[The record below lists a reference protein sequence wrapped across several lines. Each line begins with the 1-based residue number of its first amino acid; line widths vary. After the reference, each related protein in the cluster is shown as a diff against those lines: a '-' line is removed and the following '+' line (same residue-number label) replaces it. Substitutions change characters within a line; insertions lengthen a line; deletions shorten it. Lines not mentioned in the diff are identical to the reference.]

1 MTEQQFEMMDD
12 YLSNRLSAEDQ
23 AAFEQQVQADPQL
36 AQELSTQKNLVE
48 GLKQARMAE
57 LKSMLNNVPVSP
69 INGGSSLLTKVGTWA
84 VVAGLVVTGIYF
96 YSTKEEDK
104 GTGDSNVIAEQQP
117 EVKPEVTEAPETES
131 EPTADKLEEPAST
144 VNKPEEKKVKKS
156 EPQPEK
162 TEPVAVKPS
171 LDNVYDPSKEEADEA
186 TKQYEREQ
194 MENIKKAFVT
204 SSIEVE
210 TDTMSKKYNFH
221 YVFKDSKLILYGAFE
236 RNLYEILEFIGD
248 EKRTVVL
255 FYKSNYYLLDIEKI
269 QPTKLT
275 PIRDQ
280 KLLKMLKA
288 HRSK

>member
-12 YLSNRLSAEDQ
+12 YLSNRLSAEDK

-36 AQELSTQKNLVE
+36 AQELDLQKNLVD
-48 GLKQARMAE
+48 GIRQARAVE

-69 INGGSSLLTKVGTWA
+69 INGGSSMLVKVGTWA

-96 YSTKEEDK
+96 YSTQGEESV
-104 GTGDSNVIAEQQP
+104 TGEPKTLSVQKP
-117 EVKPEVTEAPETES
+117 ELKPEVAEVPETET
-131 EPTADKLEEPAST
+131 EPATEKKEEPASK
-144 VNKPEEKKVKKS
+144 VEEKVKKS
-156 EPQPEK
+156 DPQPE
-162 TEPVAVKPS
+162 PSPAPAKP
-171 LDNVYDPSKEEADEA
+171 LDVYVPAEEATDEK

-194 MENIKKAFVT
+194 IENIKKSFVT

-210 TDTMSKKYNFH
+210 TDTMSKKYSFH
-221 YVFKDSKLILYGAFE
+221 YIFKNGKLILYGAFE
-236 RNLYEILEFIGD
+236 KNLYEILEFIGD
-248 EKRTVVL
+248 EKPTVVL
-255 FYKSNYYLLDIEKI
+255 FYKSNYYLLDIEKT

-288 HRSK
+288 QRGK

>member
-1 MTEQQFEMMDD
+1 MTEQKFEMMDD
-12 YLSNRLSAEDQ
+12 YLSNRLSADEKS
-23 AAFEQQVQADPQL
+23 AFEQQVQADPQL
-36 AQELSTQKNLVE
+36 AQELAIQKNLVE
-48 GLKQARMAE
+48 GIRQARAVE

-69 INGGSSLLTKVGTWA
+69 INGGSSMLMKVGTWA

-96 YSTKEEDK
+96 YSTNEDEA
-104 GTGDSNVIAEQQP
+104 GTGEPKTISEQTP
-117 EVKPEVTEAPETES
+117 EVKPEVAQVPETETEPATDKKE
-131 EPTADKLEEPAST
+131 EPTSSVT
-144 VNKPEEKKVKKS
+144 KPEEKVKKS
-156 EPQPEK
+156 DSQPEK
-162 TEPVAVKPS
+162 TEPAKP
-171 LDNVYDPSKEEADEA
+171 LDVYEPSEEVVDER
-186 TKQYEREQ
+186 TQQYEREQ

-210 TDTMSKKYNFH
+210 TDTMSKKYSFH
-221 YVFKDSKLILYGAFE
+221 YVFKNSKLVLYGAFE

-255 FYKSNYYLLDIEKI
+255 FYKSTYYLLDIEKT

>member
-12 YLSNRLSAEDQ
+12 YLSNRLSAEDN

-36 AQELSTQKNLVE
+36 AQELDLQKNLVD
-48 GLKQARMAE
+48 GIRQARAVE

-69 INGGSSLLTKVGTWA
+69 INGGSSMLVKVGTWA

-96 YSTKEEDK
+96 YSTQGEESV
-104 GTGDSNVIAEQQP
+104 TGEPKTLSVQKP
-117 EVKPEVTEAPETES
+117 ELKPEVAEVPETET
-131 EPTADKLEEPAST
+131 EPATEKKEEPASK
-144 VNKPEEKKVKKS
+144 VEEKVKKS
-156 EPQPEK
+156 DPQPE
-162 TEPVAVKPS
+162 PSPAPAKP
-171 LDNVYDPSKEEADEA
+171 LDVYVPAEEATDEK

-194 MENIKKAFVT
+194 IENIKKSFVT

-210 TDTMSKKYNFH
+210 TDTMSKKYSFH
-221 YVFKDSKLILYGAFE
+221 YIFKNGKLILYGAFE
-236 RNLYEILEFIGD
+236 KNLYEILEFIGD
-248 EKRTVVL
+248 EKPTVVL
-255 FYKSNYYLLDIEKI
+255 FYKSNYYLLDIEKT

-288 HRSK
+288 QRGK

>member
-1 MTEQQFEMMDD
+1 MTEREFELMDD
-12 YLSNRLSAEDQ
+12 YLSNRLNAEDKS
-23 AAFEQQVQADPQL
+23 AFEQQVQADPQL
-36 AQELSTQKNLVE
+36 AQELDIQKDLVE
-48 GLKQARMAE
+48 GIRQARAVE

-96 YSTKEEDK
+96 YSTHEEEK
-104 GTGDSNVIAEQQP
+104 GTGELNVISEQKP
-117 EVKPEVTEAPETES
+117 EVKPELAVVPETES
-131 EPTADKLEEPAST
+131 TT
-144 VNKPEEKKVKKS
+144 VEKETSAPETKAEDKVKKS
-156 EPQPEK
+156 EPTVEK
-162 TEPVAVKPS
+162 TEPAPAKPI
-171 LDNVYDPSKEEADEA
+171 DVYVPSEEVDEK
-186 TKQYEREQ
+186 TKQYELEQ

-221 YVFKDSKLILYGAFE
+221 YVFKNNKLILYGAFE

-255 FYKSNYYLLDIEKI
+255 FYKSNYYLLDIAKA

-275 PIRDQ
+275 PIRDR
-280 KLLKMLKA
+280 KLLKMLQA

>member
-12 YLSNRLSAEDQ
+12 YLSNRLSADDKS
-23 AAFEQQVQADPQL
+23 AFEQQVQADPQL
-36 AQELSTQKNLVE
+36 AQELDIQKNLVE
-48 GLKQARMAE
+48 GIRQARAVE

-69 INGGSSLLTKVGTWA
+69 INGGSSMLMKVGTWA

-96 YSTKEEDK
+96 YSTNNEEAGAGEPK
-104 GTGDSNVIAEQQP
+104 IISEQTP
-117 EVKPEVTEAPETES
+117 EVKPEVAEVPETES
-131 EPTADKLEEPAST
+131 EPATEKKEEPST
-144 VNKPEEKKVKKS
+144 TSKKAEEKVKKS
-156 EPQPEK
+156 DPQPEK
-162 TEPVAVKPS
+162 TEPAPAKP
-171 LDNVYDPSKEEADEA
+171 LDVYEPSEEVDEK

-221 YVFKDSKLILYGAFE
+221 YVFKNNKLILYGAFE
-236 RNLYEILEFIGD
+236 KNLYEILEFIGD
-248 EKRTVVL
+248 EKRTVAL
-255 FYKSNYYLLDIEKI
+255 FYKSNYYLLDIEKT
-269 QPTKLT
+269 QPVKLT

-280 KLLKMLKA
+280 KLLKMLQA